1 MKRIISILLLMAILL
16 SAFSIPAFADG
27 EDDDDNAQSGSG
39 NTHQA
44 GKGYGWYNG
53 YQYLWKVTLFVGKSD
68 QASKQDNLKEDF
80 HRIGTVVMKKT
91 GWTVSSSVKFANGT
105 KVDYYDGTAMA
116 MDTKPYII
124 SDKNCPAVPI
134 ACDGGDIDTV
144 KAYFGSTGTLSTV
157 LNGIADDKG
166 TTKEAM
172 LSELSF
178 TIGGRTKKGWAY
190 EYVDPNGTSN
200 RVPWVI
206 VYEPMVIMNLKDNTT
221 KLAFTA
227 TEFALCELNGW
238 YDWDKSGGS
247 GQNVAILTNRHLP
260 TSVQLE
266 ESWFGYPVY
275 AVTNDSQKWDYE
287 DVVKGGGWGMRWLSP
302 AIKEPQAAEIDFG
315 CCFTSVST
323 SPVVGGYGTVRVSW
337 INYKAESGTVLC
349 TIYRGNKLVFSEWK
363 TIEGGEEIT
372 TSLSLYYSTAG
383 TETLTCY
390 INWEHRND
398 ETDPDDNMDEINV
411 TARNTTVP
419 PSLDY
424 GVYFAEVEQP
434 EQDDYGSVTV
444 RWRNWTGKGG
454 TVLCELYCGGEI
466 IWSGYK
472 TFTAYQAIEST
483 YEVFY
488 RGYSTR
494 TLEARINYAYKDT
507 EKDSSDNRAVRT
519 VTPTR
524 LMDDTY
530 DFSVSDLT
538 VSPITVYQGRS
549 CTVSFISDNWNHDVA
564 YEDILV
570 EVLVGN
576 TVVKS
581 EYVDFRA
588 FGRNRHTYTI
598 NMTNLGN
605 QTITAR
611 INWARRNYEDNRD
624 NNSVS
629 KTVSVQKYYDFS
641 VSNLKVEPNICYE
654 DETVNITFRT
664 DSWDSYNSYINVPVD
679 IMYNGSVLYTEY
691 VNYAP
696 FGGKNHSITINVGK
710 TIGVNEI
717 AVRINWAK
725 RNQEVRTGNNIT
737 DTVQLTVKERKDL
750 TIEAITPN
758 SPYRAGM
765 TVITS
770 YNIINSRGSHVLP
783 EHNNTVSFEAY
794 YYNGSTKVVI
804 SSQVWEQAVIPANEK
819 NLVYFKWT
827 VPANIEGKTVY
838 CKATVNSDLTIEE
851 QITNNNTDTLVQ
863 TVAGK
868 LYSQTPDTQ
877 FEKTKPNGWTAP
889 VTARPNGGVATWSM
903 WVYENG
909 AFVRRGYG
917 ISIATTS
924 PTAQP
929 DEGSPSAKYVNG
941 YWQMRS
947 GYGFYLSYRPTI
959 TRTGSEIMPD
969 SSAYTEVQQVY
980 ATFPEFKYL
989 QDINSFRT
997 LEKVNGAW
1005 MFEQNPYADGK
1016 ERLHFTPLW
1025 YPNGD
1030 YTVSVIASEVW
1041 TPAGMIQAVRNC
1053 NTIRIVDSAYDDW
1066 YVGEE

>member
-1 MKRIISILLLMAILL
+1 
-16 SAFSIPAFADG
+16 
-27 EDDDDNAQSGSG
+27 
-39 NTHQA
+39 
-44 GKGYGWYNG
+44 
-53 YQYLWKVTLFVGKSD
+53 
-68 QASKQDNLKEDF
+68 
-80 HRIGTVVMKKT
+80 
-91 GWTVSSSVKFANGT
+91 
-105 KVDYYDGTAMA
+105 
-116 MDTKPYII
+116 
-124 SDKNCPAVPI
+124 
-134 ACDGGDIDTV
+134 
-144 KAYFGSTGTLSTV
+144 
-157 LNGIADDKG
+157 
-166 TTKEAM
+166 
-172 LSELSF
+172 
-178 TIGGRTKKGWAY
+178 
-190 EYVDPNGTSN
+190 
-200 RVPWVI
+200 
-206 VYEPMVIMNLKDNTT
+206 
-221 KLAFTA
+221 
-227 TEFALCELNGW
+227 
-238 YDWDKSGGS
+238 
-247 GQNVAILTNRHLP
+247 
-260 TSVQLE
+260 
-266 ESWFGYPVY
+266 
-275 AVTNDSQKWDYE
+275 
-287 DVVKGGGWGMRWLSP
+287 
-302 AIKEPQAAEIDFG
+302 
-315 CCFTSVST
+315 
-323 SPVVGGYGTVRVSW
+323 
-337 INYKAESGTVLC
+337 
-349 TIYRGNKLVFSEWK
+349 
-363 TIEGGEEIT
+363 
-372 TSLSLYYSTAG
+372 
-383 TETLTCY
+383 
-390 INWEHRND
+390 
-398 ETDPDDNMDEINV
+398 
-411 TARNTTVP
+411 
-419 PSLDY
+419 
-424 GVYFAEVEQP
+424 
-434 EQDDYGSVTV
+434 
-444 RWRNWTGKGG
+444 
-454 TVLCELYCGGEI
+454 
-466 IWSGYK
+466 
-472 TFTAYQAIEST
+472 
-483 YEVFY
+483 
-488 RGYSTR
+488 
-494 TLEARINYAYKDT
+494 
-507 EKDSSDNRAVRT
+507 
-519 VTPTR
+519 
-524 LMDDTY
+524 
-530 DFSVSDLT
+530 
-538 VSPITVYQGRS
+538 
-549 CTVSFISDNWNHDVA
+549 
-564 YEDILV
+564 
-570 EVLVGN
+570 
-576 TVVKS
+576 
-581 EYVDFRA
+581 
-588 FGRNRHTYTI
+588 
-598 NMTNLGN
+598 MTNLGN

-710 TIGVNEI
+710 TLGVYEI

-725 RNQEVRTGNNIT
+725 RNQQVRTGNNIT

-889 VTARPNGGVATWSM
+889 VTARPNGGVATWSI

-959 TRTGSEIMPD
+959 TRTGTEIMPD

-1005 MFEQNPYADGK
+1005 MFEKNPYADGK

-1066 YVGEE
+1066 YVGEG

>member
-16 SAFSIPAFADG
+16 SAFSIPAFAEG

-39 NTHQA
+39 TTHDA
-44 GKGYGWYNG
+44 SKGYGWYNG

-91 GWTVSSSVKFANGT
+91 GWTVASSVKFANGT
-105 KVDYYDGTAMA
+105 KIDYYDGTAMT
-116 MDTKPYII
+116 MDASPYII

-134 ACDGGDIDTV
+134 ACDGGNIDTV

-166 TTKEAM
+166 TTKEAL

-178 TIGGRTKKGWAY
+178 TIGGRTKKGWDY

-206 VYEPMVIMNLKDNTT
+206 VYEPMILLNLKDKVT

-238 YDWDKSGGS
+238 YDWDRSGGS
-247 GQNVAILTNRHLP
+247 GQSVNILTDRHLP

-275 AVTNDSQKWDYE
+275 DVTDDSQKWKYE

-302 AIKEPQAAEIDFG
+302 AVKEPQQPDIDYG
-315 CCFTSVST
+315 CYFNTLNTAPSVD
-323 SPVVGGYGTVRVSW
+323 GYGNVVIDW
-337 INYKAESGTVLC
+337 INYEEEDGTVLC
-349 TIYRGNKLVFSEWK
+349 CVYRGETLVWSAWK
-363 TIEGGEEIT
+363 TIPAGSTIQ
-372 TSLSLYYSTAG
+372 TSLALYYSSTDRQILAC
-383 TETLTCY
+383 T
-390 INWEHRND
+390 INWDHRFD
-398 ETDPDDNMDEINV
+398 ETDPTDNADTVYV
-411 TARNTTVP
+411 TPVERVTT
-419 PSLDY
+419 STLDY
-424 GVYFAEVEQP
+424 GAYFREVEQP
-434 EQDDYGSVTV
+434 DQDSYGRVDV
-444 RWRNWTGKGG
+444 WWKNWTANSG
-454 TVLCELYCGGEI
+454 TVLCELYVNGTRV
-466 IWSGYK
+466 WYDYK
-472 TFTAYQAIEST
+472 TFAAYESIDSGFQV
-483 YEVFY
+483 YFS
-488 RGYSTR
+488 GASTHR
-494 TLEARINYAYKDT
+494 LEARINWANRYT
-507 EKDSSDNRAVRT
+507 EMDPDDNSATEIVM
-519 VTPTR
+519 PTQTE
-524 LMDDTY
+524 DDTY

-538 VSPITVYQGRS
+538 VSPVTVYQGKA
-549 CTVSFISDNWNHDVA
+549 CTVSFVSDNWNHDVA

-737 DTVQLTVKERKDL
+737 DTVQLTVKEKKDL
-750 TIEAITPN
+750 TIQAIAPN
-758 SPYRAGM
+758 APYRAGI
-765 TVITS
+765 TVVTS
-770 YNIINSRGSHVLP
+770 YKIINSRGSHVLP
-783 EHNNTVSFEAY
+783 EHNNTVTFETY
-794 YYNGSTKVVI
+794 YYSGNSKVTI
-804 SSQVWEQAVIPANEK
+804 SSQTWENTVIPSGQE

-838 CKATVNSDLTIEE
+838 CKATVNSDLTIDEVSTE
-851 QITNNNTDTLVQ
+851 NNTDTLVQ

-877 FEKTKPNGWTAP
+877 FEKTKPNGWTAS

-1005 MFEQNPYADGK
+1005 MFERNPYADGK

-1066 YVGEE
+1066 YVGEG

>member
-39 NTHQA
+39 TTHDA
-44 GKGYGWYNG
+44 SKGYGWYNG

-91 GWTVSSSVKFANGT
+91 GWTVASSVKFANGT
-105 KVDYYDGTAMA
+105 KIDYYDGTAMT
-116 MDTKPYII
+116 MDASPYII

-134 ACDGGDIDTV
+134 ACDGGNIDTV

-166 TTKEAM
+166 TTKEAL

-178 TIGGRTKKGWAY
+178 TIGGRTKKGWDY

-206 VYEPMVIMNLKDNTT
+206 VYEPMILLNLKDKVT

-238 YDWDKSGGS
+238 YDWDRSGGS
-247 GQNVAILTNRHLP
+247 GQSVNILTDRHLP

-275 AVTNDSQKWDYE
+275 DVTDDSQKWKYE

-302 AIKEPQAAEIDFG
+302 AVKEPQQPDIDYG
-315 CCFTSVST
+315 CYFNTLNTAPSVD
-323 SPVVGGYGTVRVSW
+323 GYGNVVIDW
-337 INYKAESGTVLC
+337 INYEEEDGTVLC
-349 TIYRGNKLVFSEWK
+349 CVYRGETLVWSAWK
-363 TIEGGEEIT
+363 TIPAGSTIQ
-372 TSLSLYYSTAG
+372 TSLALYYSSTDRQILAC
-383 TETLTCY
+383 T
-390 INWEHRND
+390 INWDHRFD
-398 ETDPDDNMDEINV
+398 ETDPTDNADTVYV
-411 TARNTTVP
+411 TPVERVTT
-419 PSLDY
+419 STLDY
-424 GVYFAEVEQP
+424 GAYFREVEQP
-434 EQDDYGSVTV
+434 DQDSYGRVDV
-444 RWRNWTGKGG
+444 WWKNWTANSG
-454 TVLCELYCGGEI
+454 TVLCELYVNGTRV
-466 IWSGYK
+466 WYDYK
-472 TFTAYQAIEST
+472 TFAAYESIDSGFQV
-483 YEVFY
+483 YFA
-488 RGYSTR
+488 GASTHR
-494 TLEARINYAYKDT
+494 LEARINWANRYT
-507 EKDSSDNRAVRT
+507 EMDPDDNSATEIVI
-519 VTPTR
+519 PTQTE
-524 LMDDTY
+524 DDTY

-538 VSPITVYQGRS
+538 VSPVTVYQGKA
-549 CTVSFISDNWNHDVA
+549 CTVSFVSDNWNHDVA

-737 DTVQLTVKERKDL
+737 DTVQLTVKEKKDL
-750 TIEAITPN
+750 TIQAIAPN
-758 SPYRAGM
+758 APYRAGI
-765 TVITS
+765 TVVTS
-770 YNIINSRGSHVLP
+770 YKIINSRGSHVLP
-783 EHNNTVSFEAY
+783 EHNNTVTFEAY
-794 YYNGSTKVVI
+794 YYNGNSKVTI
-804 SSQVWEQAVIPANEK
+804 SSQTWKNAVIPSGQE

-838 CKATVNSDLTIEE
+838 CKATINSDLTIDEVSTE
-851 QITNNNTDTLVQ
+851 NNTDTLVQ

-924 PTAQP
+924 PAAQP

-1005 MFEQNPYADGK
+1005 MFERNPYADGK

-1041 TPAGMIQAVRNC
+1041 TPAGMIKAVRNC

>member
-39 NTHQA
+39 TTHDA
-44 GKGYGWYNG
+44 SKGYGWYNG

-91 GWTVSSSVKFANGT
+91 GWTVASSVKFANGT
-105 KVDYYDGTAMA
+105 KIDYYDGTAMT
-116 MDTKPYII
+116 MDASPYII

-134 ACDGGDIDTV
+134 ACDGGNIDTV
-144 KAYFGSTGTLSTV
+144 KAYFGSTGTLATV
-157 LNGIADDKG
+157 LNGIADDNG
-166 TTKEAM
+166 TTKEAL

-178 TIGGRTKKGWAY
+178 TIGGRTKKGWDY

-206 VYEPMVIMNLKDNTT
+206 VYEPMILLNLKDKVT

-238 YDWDKSGGS
+238 YDWDRSGGS
-247 GQNVAILTNRHLP
+247 GQSVNILTDRHLP

-275 AVTNDSQKWDYE
+275 DVTDDSQKWKYE

-302 AIKEPQAAEIDFG
+302 AVKEPQQPDIDYG
-315 CCFTSVST
+315 CYFNTLNTAPSVD
-323 SPVVGGYGTVRVSW
+323 GYGNVVIDW
-337 INYKAESGTVLC
+337 INYEEEDGTVLC
-349 TIYRGNKLVFSEWK
+349 CVYRGETLVWSAWK
-363 TIEGGEEIT
+363 TIPAGSTIQ
-372 TSLSLYYSTAG
+372 TSLALYYSSTDRQILAC
-383 TETLTCY
+383 T
-390 INWEHRND
+390 INWDHRFD
-398 ETDPDDNMDEINV
+398 ETDPTDNADTVYV
-411 TARNTTVP
+411 TPVERVTT
-419 PSLDY
+419 STLDY
-424 GVYFAEVEQP
+424 GAYFREVEQP
-434 EQDDYGSVTV
+434 DQDSYGRVDV
-444 RWRNWTGKGG
+444 WWKNWTSNSG
-454 TVLCELYCGGEI
+454 TVLCELYVNGTRV
-466 IWSGYK
+466 WYDYK
-472 TFTAYQAIEST
+472 TFAAYESIDSGFQV
-483 YEVFY
+483 YFS
-488 RGYSTR
+488 GASTHR
-494 TLEARINYAYKDT
+494 LEARVNWANRYT
-507 EKDSSDNRAVRT
+507 EMDPDDNSATEIVI
-519 VTPTR
+519 PTQTE
-524 LMDDTY
+524 DDTY

-538 VSPITVYQGRS
+538 VSPVTVYQGKA
-549 CTVSFISDNWNHDVA
+549 CTVSFVSDNWNHDVA

-664 DSWDSYNSYINVPVD
+664 DSWDSYNAYNNVPVD
-679 IMYNGSVLYTEY
+679 ILYNGSVLYTEY

-737 DTVQLTVKERKDL
+737 DTVQLTVKEKKDL
-750 TIEAITPN
+750 TIQAIAPN
-758 SPYRAGM
+758 APYRAGI
-765 TVITS
+765 TVVTS
-770 YNIINSRGSHVLP
+770 YKIINSRGSHVLP
-783 EHNNTVSFEAY
+783 EHNNTVTFEAY
-794 YYNGSTKVVI
+794 YYNGNSKVTI
-804 SSQVWEQAVIPANEK
+804 SSQTWENAVIPSGQE

-838 CKATVNSDLTIEE
+838 CKATVNSDLTIDEVSTE
-851 QITNNNTDTLVQ
+851 NNTDTLVQ

-877 FEKTKPNGWTAP
+877 FEKTKPNGWTAS

-909 AFVRRGYG
+909 AFVRQGYG

-1005 MFEQNPYADGK
+1005 MFEKNPYADGK

>member
-16 SAFSIPAFADG
+16 SAFSIPAFAEG

-39 NTHQA
+39 TTHDA
-44 GKGYGWYNG
+44 SKGYGWYNG

-91 GWTVSSSVKFANGT
+91 GWTVASSVKFANGT
-105 KVDYYDGTAMA
+105 KIDYYDGTAMT
-116 MDTKPYII
+116 MDASPYII

-134 ACDGGDIDTV
+134 ACDGGNIDTV

-166 TTKEAM
+166 TTKEAL

-178 TIGGRTKKGWAY
+178 TIGGRTKKGWDY

-206 VYEPMVIMNLKDNTT
+206 VYEPMILLNLKDKVT

-238 YDWDKSGGS
+238 YDWDRSGGS
-247 GQNVAILTNRHLP
+247 GQSVNILTDRHLP

-275 AVTNDSQKWDYE
+275 DVTDDSQKWKYE

-302 AIKEPQAAEIDFG
+302 AVKEPQQPDIDYG
-315 CCFTSVST
+315 CYFNTLNTAPSVD
-323 SPVVGGYGTVRVSW
+323 GYGNVVIDW
-337 INYKAESGTVLC
+337 INYEEEDGTVLC
-349 TIYRGNKLVFSEWK
+349 CVYRGETLVWSAWK
-363 TIEGGEEIT
+363 TIPAGSTIQ
-372 TSLSLYYSTAG
+372 TSLALYYSSTDRQILAC
-383 TETLTCY
+383 T
-390 INWEHRND
+390 INWDHRFD
-398 ETDPDDNMDEINV
+398 ETDPTDNADTVYV
-411 TARNTTVP
+411 TPVERVTT
-419 PSLDY
+419 STLDY
-424 GVYFAEVEQP
+424 GAYFREVEQP
-434 EQDDYGSVTV
+434 DQDSYGRVDV
-444 RWRNWTGKGG
+444 WWKNWTANSG
-454 TVLCELYCGGEI
+454 TVLCELYVNGTRV
-466 IWSGYK
+466 WYDYK
-472 TFTAYQAIEST
+472 TFAAYESIDSGFQV
-483 YEVFY
+483 YFS
-488 RGYSTR
+488 GASTHR
-494 TLEARINYAYKDT
+494 LEARINWANRYT
-507 EKDSSDNRAVRT
+507 ERDPDDNSATEIVI
-519 VTPTR
+519 PTQTE
-524 LMDDTY
+524 DDTY

-538 VSPITVYQGRS
+538 VSPVTVYQGKA
-549 CTVSFISDNWNHDVA
+549 CTVSFVSDNWNHDVA

-1005 MFEQNPYADGK
+1005 MFERNPYADGK

-1041 TPAGMIQAVRNC
+1041 TPAGMIKAVRNC

>member
-39 NTHQA
+39 TTHDA
-44 GKGYGWYNG
+44 SKGYGWYNG

-91 GWTVSSSVKFANGT
+91 GWTVASSVKFANGT
-105 KVDYYDGTAMA
+105 KIDYYDGTAMT
-116 MDTKPYII
+116 MDASPYII

-134 ACDGGDIDTV
+134 ACDGGNIDTV

-166 TTKEAM
+166 TTKEAL

-178 TIGGRTKKGWAY
+178 TIGGRTKKGWDY

-206 VYEPMVIMNLKDNTT
+206 VYEPMILLNLKDKVT

-238 YDWDKSGGS
+238 YDWDRSGGS
-247 GQNVAILTNRHLP
+247 GQSVNILTDRHLP

-275 AVTNDSQKWDYE
+275 DVTDDSQKWKYE

-302 AIKEPQAAEIDFG
+302 AVKEPQQPDIDYG
-315 CCFTSVST
+315 CYFNTLNTAPSVD
-323 SPVVGGYGTVRVSW
+323 GYGNVVIDW
-337 INYKAESGTVLC
+337 INYEEEDGTVLC
-349 TIYRGNKLVFSEWK
+349 CVYRGETLVWSAWK
-363 TIEGGEEIT
+363 TIPAGSTIQ
-372 TSLSLYYSTAG
+372 TSLALYYSSTDRQILAC
-383 TETLTCY
+383 T
-390 INWEHRND
+390 INWDHRFD
-398 ETDPDDNMDEINV
+398 ETDPTDNADTVYV
-411 TARNTTVP
+411 TPVERVTT
-419 PSLDY
+419 STLDY
-424 GVYFAEVEQP
+424 GAYFREVEQP
-434 EQDDYGSVTV
+434 DQDSYGRVDV
-444 RWRNWTGKGG
+444 WWKNWTANSG
-454 TVLCELYCGGEI
+454 TVLCELYVNGTRV
-466 IWSGYK
+466 WYDYK
-472 TFTAYQAIEST
+472 TFAAYESIDSGFQV
-483 YEVFY
+483 YFS
-488 RGYSTR
+488 GASTHR
-494 TLEARINYAYKDT
+494 LEARINWANRYT
-507 EKDSSDNRAVRT
+507 EMDPDDNSATEIVI
-519 VTPTR
+519 PTQTE
-524 LMDDTY
+524 DDTY

-538 VSPITVYQGRS
+538 VSPVTVYQGKA
-549 CTVSFISDNWNHDVA
+549 CTVSFVSDNWNHDVA

-737 DTVQLTVKERKDL
+737 DTVQLTVKEKKDL
-750 TIEAITPN
+750 TIQAIAPN
-758 SPYRAGM
+758 APYRAGI
-765 TVITS
+765 TVVTS
-770 YNIINSRGSHVLP
+770 YKIINSRGSHVLP
-783 EHNNTVSFEAY
+783 EHNNTVTFEAY
-794 YYNGSTKVVI
+794 YYNGNSKVTI
-804 SSQVWEQAVIPANEK
+804 SSQTWENAVIPSGQE

-838 CKATVNSDLTIEE
+838 CKATVNSDLTIDEVSTE
-851 QITNNNTDTLVQ
+851 NNTDTLVQ

-1005 MFEQNPYADGK
+1005 MFERNPYADGK

>member
-1 MKRIISILLLMAILL
+1 MKRIISIFLLMAILL

-39 NTHQA
+39 TTHDA
-44 GKGYGWYNG
+44 SKGYGWYNG

-91 GWTVSSSVKFANGT
+91 GWTVASSVKFANGT
-105 KVDYYDGTAMA
+105 KIDYYDGTAMT
-116 MDTKPYII
+116 MDASPYII

-134 ACDGGDIDTV
+134 ACDGGNIDTV

-166 TTKEAM
+166 TTKEAL

-178 TIGGRTKKGWAY
+178 TIGGRTQKGWDY

-206 VYEPMVIMNLKDNTT
+206 VYEPMILLNLKDKVT

-238 YDWDKSGGS
+238 YDWDRSGGS
-247 GQNVAILTNRHLP
+247 GQSVNILTDRHLP

-275 AVTNDSQKWDYE
+275 DVTDDSQKWKYE

-302 AIKEPQAAEIDFG
+302 AVKEPQQPDIDYG
-315 CCFTSVST
+315 CYFNTLNTAPSVD
-323 SPVVGGYGTVRVSW
+323 GYGNVVIDW
-337 INYKAESGTVLC
+337 INYEEEDGTVLC
-349 TIYRGNKLVFSEWK
+349 CVYRGETLVWSAWK
-363 TIEGGEEIT
+363 TIPAGSTIQ
-372 TSLSLYYSTAG
+372 TSLALYYSSTDRQILAC
-383 TETLTCY
+383 T
-390 INWEHRND
+390 INWDHRFD
-398 ETDPDDNMDEINV
+398 ETDPTDNADTVYV
-411 TARNTTVP
+411 TPVERVTT
-419 PSLDY
+419 STLDY
-424 GVYFAEVEQP
+424 GAYFREVEQP
-434 EQDDYGSVTV
+434 DQDSYGRVDV
-444 RWRNWTGKGG
+444 WWKNWTANSG
-454 TVLCELYCGGEI
+454 TVLCELYVNGTRV
-466 IWSGYK
+466 WYDYK
-472 TFTAYQAIEST
+472 TFAAYESIDSGFQV
-483 YEVFY
+483 YFS
-488 RGYSTR
+488 GASTHR
-494 TLEARINYAYKDT
+494 LEARINWANRYT
-507 EKDSSDNRAVRT
+507 EMDPDDNSATEIVI
-519 VTPTR
+519 PTQTE
-524 LMDDTY
+524 DDTY

-538 VSPITVYQGRS
+538 VSPVTVYQGKA
-549 CTVSFISDNWNHDVA
+549 CTVSFVSDNWNHDVA

-737 DTVQLTVKERKDL
+737 DTVQLTVKEKKDL
-750 TIEAITPN
+750 TIQAIAPN
-758 SPYRAGM
+758 APYRAGI
-765 TVITS
+765 TVVTS
-770 YNIINSRGSHVLP
+770 YKIINSRGSHVLP
-783 EHNNTVSFEAY
+783 EHNNTVTFEAY
-794 YYNGSTKVVI
+794 YYNGNSKVTI
-804 SSQVWEQAVIPANEK
+804 SSQTWENAVIPSGQE

-838 CKATVNSDLTIEE
+838 CKATVNSDLTIDEVSTE
-851 QITNNNTDTLVQ
+851 NNTDTLVQ

-877 FEKTKPNGWTAP
+877 FEKTKPNGWTAS

-1005 MFEQNPYADGK
+1005 MFERNPYADGK